1 MDQDARKGRTVSERL
16 WTVTALISEINSL
29 LEEGF
34 SGIRVEGELTNV
46 SRSARG
52 HVYFSLKD
60 GAASLDCVM
69 WATRAGRLKFEIEDG
84 LAIIA
89 TGSLTIYPQR
99 GRFQMVVDTIE
110 PQGIG
115 ALQLAFEQ
123 LKRRLTDEGLFDVER
138 KRQLPAL
145 PSRVGIVTSL
155 SGAALHDMLNVL
167 LRFPHL
173 EVVVAPAAV
182 QGDGAA
188 NEIARAVDRL
198 AGSGLVDVVIVG
210 RGGGS
215 LEDLW
220 AFNEEEVARA
230 IAASAVPVISG
241 VGHEVDFTIA
251 DFVADVRAT
260 TPTQAAEI
268 VVARL
273 EEQSRRLAEAE
284 IALARDLRR
293 RLELSRARL
302 VGLAGSAGLAR
313 VPQKVRRLADRLQR
327 ADRLPALVL
336 ALVRRSAERC
346 ERAESIL
353 RRLPARVAAGGHA
366 RFVAGRRQ
374 QLVQLM
380 RGRIVGTRASVA
392 AGERALG
399 HLNPHRVLQRGY
411 SITTVEGDRT
421 PLRDAA
427 RVRAGQA
434 LWTVLAKGTVRSL
447 VAGTAKGSVRRKVGG
462 SEQISLFDDEISG
475 ES

>member
-1 MDQDARKGRTVSERL
+1 LKGPKLKERL
-16 WTVTALISEINSL
+16 WTVTELIREINSL
-29 LEEGF
+29 LEQGF

-52 HVYFSLKD
+52 HRYFSLKD

-69 WATRAGRLKFEIEDG
+69 WATRSARLKFEIEDG
-84 LAIIA
+84 LAVTV
-89 TGSLTIYPQR
+89 TGSLTVYPQR
-99 GRFQMVVDTIE
+99 GRFQLVVEAIE

-123 LKRRLTDEGLFDVER
+123 LKRRLADEGLFDVER
-138 KRQLPAL
+138 KRPLPAL

-155 SGAALHDMLNVL
+155 SGAALHDMLTVL
-167 LRFPHL
+167 RRFRHL

-182 QGDGAA
+182 QGEGAA
-188 NEIARAVDRL
+188 NEIAEAIDSL
-198 AGSGLVDVVIVG
+198 ASSGLVDVVIVG

-220 AFNEEEVARA
+220 AFNEEVVARA

-260 TPTQAAEI
+260 TPTQAAEL

-273 EEQSRRLAEAE
+273 EEQSRRLVEAE
-284 IALARDLRR
+284 TMLRRDLWR
-293 RLELSRARL
+293 RLELSRTRL
-302 VGLAGSAGLAR
+302 AGLVGSAGLAQ
-313 VPQKVRRLADRLQR
+313 VPQRVRRLAERLQR
-327 ADRLPALVL
+327 VDRLPSLVK
-336 ALVRRSAERC
+336 ALVRRSADRC
-346 ERAESIL
+346 GRAEAIL

-366 RFVAGRRQ
+366 RVVAGRRQ

-380 RGRIVGTRASVA
+380 NGRITNRRAVVA

-399 HLNPHRVLQRGY
+399 HLNPRRVLQRGY
-411 SITTVEGDRT
+411 SITTVEGDGT

-427 RVRAGQA
+427 RVRAGHV
-434 LWTVLAKGTVRSL
+434 LRTVLAKGIVRSMVVG
-447 VAGTAKGSVRRKVGG
+447 VASRPSRRKAGG
-462 SEQISLFDDEISG
+462 AEQISLFDKT
-475 ES
+475 

>member
-1 MDQDARKGRTVSERL
+1 V
-16 WTVTALISEINSL
+16 
-29 LEEGF
+29 
-34 SGIRVEGELTNV
+34 VETL
-46 SRSARG
+46 
-52 HVYFSLKD
+52 
-60 GAASLDCVM
+60 
-69 WATRAGRLKFEIEDG
+69 
-84 LAIIA
+84 
-89 TGSLTIYPQR
+89 
-99 GRFQMVVDTIE
+99 E

-123 LKRRLTDEGLFDVER
+123 LKRRLADEGLFEVER
-138 KRQLPAL
+138 KRPMPAL

-155 SGAALHDMLNVL
+155 AGAALHDMLNVL

-182 QGDGAA
+182 QGEGAA
-188 NEIARAVDRL
+188 SEIARAIDRL
-198 AGSGLVDVVIVG
+198 AGSDLVDVVIVG

-230 IAASAVPVISG
+230 IASSAVPVISG

-260 TPTQAAEI
+260 TPTQAAEL

-273 EEQSRRLAEAE
+273 EEQSRRTAEAE
-284 IALARDLRR
+284 AALERDLRR
-293 RLELSRARL
+293 RLALARTRL
-302 VGLAGSAGLAR
+302 AGLAGSAGLAR
-313 VPQKVRRLADRLQR
+313 VPQKVRRLAERLQR
-327 ADRLPALVL
+327 ADRLPALVQG
-336 ALVRRSAERC
+336 LVRRSVERC

-366 RFVAGRRQ
+366 RLVAGRRQ

-380 RGRIVGTRASVA
+380 RGRIAGRRASLA
-392 AGERALG
+392 GGERALG
-399 HLNPHRVLQRGY
+399 HLNPHGVLQRGY

-421 PLRDAA
+421 PLRDAD

-434 LWTVLAKGTVRSL
+434 LQTVLAKGSVRSL
-447 VAGTAKGSVRRKVGG
+447 VAGAATGRVRRKAEG
-462 SEQISLFDDEISG
+462 SDQISLFDDEVSG

>member
-1 MDQDARKGRTVSERL
+1 MTKGPTVNERL
-16 WTVTALISEINSL
+16 WTVTGLISEINSL

-46 SRSARG
+46 SRSGRG

-60 GAASLDCVM
+60 ESASLDCVM
-69 WATRAGRLKFEIEDG
+69 WATRAGRLKFDIEDG
-84 LAIIA
+84 LAVIA
-89 TGSLTIYPQR
+89 AGSLTIYAQR
-99 GRFQMVVDTIE
+99 GRFQLVVDTIE

-123 LKRRLTDEGLFDVER
+123 LKRRLAEEGLFDVER
-138 KRQLPAL
+138 KRPLPAL

-167 LRFPHL
+167 LRFPFL
-173 EVVVAPAAV
+173 EVIVAPAAV
-182 QGDGAA
+182 QGDDAA
-188 NEIARAVDRL
+188 HEIARAITRL
-198 AGSGLVDVVIVG
+198 ADSALVDVIIVG

-220 AFNEEEVARA
+220 SFNEEEVARA
-230 IAASAVPVISG
+230 IAASVVPVISG

-260 TPTQAAEI
+260 TPTQAAEL

-293 RLELSRARL
+293 RLALSRTKLA
-302 VGLAGSAGLAR
+302 GLTGSAGLAR
-313 VPQKVRRLADRLQR
+313 VPQRVRRLAERLQR
-327 ADRLPALVL
+327 ADRLPALIRS
-336 ALVRRSAERC
+336 LVRRSSERC
-346 ERAESIL
+346 EHAESIL
-353 RRLPARVAAGGHA
+353 RRIPARVAAGGHA
-366 RFVAGRRQ
+366 RLVAGRRQ
-374 QLVQLM
+374 QLAQLM
-380 RGRIVGTRASVA
+380 RGRIASSRSVIA
-392 AGERALG
+392 AGERALD

-411 SITTVEGDRT
+411 SITTVEGDQA

-434 LWTVLAKGTVRSL
+434 LKTVLARGTVRSL
-447 VAGTAKGSVRRKVGG
+447 VAGSHPDRVRRKGRG
-462 SEQISLFDDEISG
+462 SEQIALFDDEMGG
-475 ES
+475 EP